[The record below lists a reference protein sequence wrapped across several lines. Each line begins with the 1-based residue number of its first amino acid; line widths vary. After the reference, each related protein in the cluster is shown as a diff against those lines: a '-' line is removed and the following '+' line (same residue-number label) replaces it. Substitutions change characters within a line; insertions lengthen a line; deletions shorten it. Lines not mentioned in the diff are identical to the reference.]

1 MRLWP
6 RKEKRQ
12 GDYTQQATE
21 SLESVI
27 YNGVDDGTQLAAVRF
42 AAAMV
47 GNAFANAEVSGINNL
62 DSPTRQQIGSELVL
76 RGEVLLVNFEGRWL
90 PVGDYTIRGTSPIP
104 EQWKYRLNLSAP
116 DTAEPI
122 FRMGSTVIHVRCN
135 PDPKKHWKGVPA
147 WKSDKSV
154 KTAIAAESACGEA
167 ARTPVLTLLSLG
179 SGFGSNNVMADTQRR
194 LSGAFRKKSKTF
206 LIRPE
211 NDSSQTGL
219 YRLEPKIDPGL
230 VQLRK
235 ESQLDILA
243 QIGVPVSL
251 FSTDSEG
258 TGRRVALS
266 QLTINCLQPM
276 AKLVSGE
283 FESKLGV
290 QVDFDFSDLLFSDVQ
305 GKARAVGALVKA
317 GVNVDEAMSQVGLE

>member
-1 MRLWP
+1 
-6 RKEKRQ
+6 
-12 GDYTQQATE
+12 
-21 SLESVI
+21 
-27 YNGVDDGTQLAAVRF
+27 
-42 AAAMV
+42 MV
-47 GNAFANAEVSGINNL
+47 GNAFANAEVSGISNL

-76 RGEVLLVNFEGRWL
+76 RGEVVLVSIEGRWL
-90 PVGDYTIRGTSPIP
+90 PVGEYTIKGSSPVDTA
-104 EQWKYRLNLSAP
+104 WSYRLNLSAP
-116 DTAEPI
+116 DTAEAI
-122 FRMGSTVIHVRCN
+122 YRMGSEVIHVRCN

-179 SGFGSNNVMADTQRR
+179 SGFGSNNVMADIQRQITA
-194 LSGAFRKKSKTF
+194 AFRKKSKTF

-235 ESQLDILA
+235 ESSLDILG
-243 QIGVPVSL
+243 QMGVPVSL
-251 FSTDSEG
+251 FSTDAEG

-266 QLTINCLQPM
+266 QLTVNCLQPM

-305 GKARAVGALVKA
+305 GKARAVANLVKA